1 MRTKLAI
8 IAVSALAVSAVSLGG
23 AVTLG
28 GKAIAK
34 AVGDSMLGVDLTE
47 LADLPR
53 CDSLG
58 QSSATATSRSLPW
71 QGSDDRAVVA
81 LPANVHYQA
90 GEGDQVVI
98 QGAPEIIAHVRVRNG
113 IVGFDCDGNFHL
125 AKADRIDVA
134 LPGRRTFRSFALLG
148 TGDVRL
154 GGLSQ
159 PDLKLSL
166 GGSGNIEADGKT
178 DDLNVKVSGSGN
190 VKLGELVARR
200 AAVQVLGSGHAEIAP
215 EDTLDVTLA
224 GSGTIYLRSEPKEI
238 ETSIHGS
245 GHIVHPDGQIQSMP
259 RHDQHARAEE
269 AKIRAAVID
278 VFAHDGDE
286 DRSELDSAKARLR
299 AKIRAKVAR
308 ELSQEEEP

>member
-8 IAVSALAVSAVSLGG
+8 IAVSALTVSAVSLGG

-28 GKAIAK
+28 GNAIAK
-34 AVGDSMLGVDLTE
+34 AIGDTMFGVDLTD

-53 CDSLG
+53 CDSMG
-58 QSSATATSRSLPW
+58 PSSATATSRSLPW
-71 QGSDDRAVVA
+71 QGNDDRAVVA

-90 GEGDQVVI
+90 GDGDQVVI
-98 QGAPEIIAHVRVRNG
+98 QGAPEIIAHVRVHNG

-125 AKADRIDVA
+125 SKADRIDVG

-154 GGLSQ
+154 SGLSQ

-166 GGSGNIEADGKT
+166 GGSGNIQADGKT
-178 DDLNVKVSGSGN
+178 DDLNVKISGSGN
-190 VKLGELVARR
+190 VKLGDLVARR
-200 AAVQVLGSGHAEIAP
+200 AAVRILGSGQAELAP
-215 EDTLDVTLA
+215 QDSLDVNLA
-224 GSGTIYLRSEPKEI
+224 GSGTIYLRSEPKQI

-245 GHIVHPDGQIQSMP
+245 GHIVHPDGQIQSLP
-259 RHDQHARAEE
+259 RHDLHARAEDAE
-269 AKIRAAVID
+269 IRAAVMNVI
-278 VFAHDGDE
+278 AHDGDA
-286 DRSELDSAKARLR
+286 DQSELDRAKARLK
-299 AKIRAKVAR
+299 ANIRAKVAR

>member
-1 MRTKLAI
+1 MRTKLAV

-28 GKAIAK
+28 GNAIAK
-34 AVGDSMLGVDLTE
+34 AVGDSLFGVDLMD

-53 CDSLG
+53 CDSMG
-58 QSSATATSRSLPW
+58 TSNATATSRSLPW
-71 QGSDDRAVVA
+71 QGNDDRAVVA

-90 GEGDQVVI
+90 GDGDQVVV
-98 QGAPEIIAHVRVRNG
+98 QGAPDIIAHVRVRNG

-166 GGSGNIEADGKT
+166 GGSGDIEADGKT

-190 VKLGELVARR
+190 VRLGDLVAKH
-200 AAVQVLGSGHAEIAP
+200 AAVQILGSGRAELAP
-215 EDTLDVTLA
+215 QDTLDVTLA
-224 GSGTIYLRSEPKEI
+224 GSGTIYLRSEPKQI

-245 GHIVHPDGQIQSMP
+245 GHIVHPDGQIQSVP
-259 RHDQHARAEE
+259 RHDQHARADD
-269 AKIRAAVID
+269 AAIRAAVID
-278 VFAHDGDE
+278 VLAHDGDE
-286 DRSELDSAKARLR
+286 DRSELDRAEARLK

-308 ELSQEEEP
+308 GLSQEEEP